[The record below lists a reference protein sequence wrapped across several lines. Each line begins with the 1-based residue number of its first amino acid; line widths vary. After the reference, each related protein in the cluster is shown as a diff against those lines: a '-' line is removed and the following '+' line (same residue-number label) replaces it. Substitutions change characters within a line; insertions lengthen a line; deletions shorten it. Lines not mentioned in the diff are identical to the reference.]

1 MPLRKAAWLAR
12 ITWAAAQKG
21 TMFPADSRRRPE
33 LAPGGTTRRV
43 VAGGLLGRALELE
56 RVDLVEH
63 RLAVP
68 ELDRPLTLLQ
78 LSDVHLRQ
86 ADHRLDRIV
95 AALDGLRP
103 DLVVLTGDIVTR
115 GWTEAA
121 VATLLEALPD
131 APLGTYAVMGNWEH
145 WGDAAPEVWGPLL
158 ERHGVRLLMD
168 EVVDLGGLS
177 LAGTDDFY
185 AGEPDA
191 TAVLRRLDGRPAVV
205 LSHSPGLFPALAK
218 DRVRLVLSGHTHGG
232 QVILPLLGA
241 FFVPKGSGRFVA
253 GWYRSGEAWLY
264 VSVGV
269 GWSLAPFR
277 RGCPPELVLHHLAPA
292 V

>member
-1 MPLRKAAWLAR
+1 MPLRKAAWLAKV
-12 ITWAAAQKG
+12 TWAAAQKG
-21 TMFPADSRRRPE
+21 TMFPADSRRRPDE
-33 LAPGGTTRRV
+33 APGGTTRRV
-43 VAGGLLGRALELE
+43 AAGGLLGRILELE

-63 RLAVP
+63 RLTVP

-78 LSDVHLRQ
+78 LSDVHIRA

-95 AALDGLRP
+95 EALAPLKP
-103 DLVVLTGDIVTR
+103 DLVVLTGDVVTR
-115 GWTEAA
+115 GWTDEA
-121 VATLLEALPD
+121 VSKLLSALPD
-131 APLGTYAVMGNWEH
+131 APLGKFAVMGNWEH
-145 WGDAAPEVWGPLL
+145 WGDASPDVWAPVL
-158 ERHGVRLLMD
+158 ERHGIRLLMD

-191 TAVLRRLDGRPAVV
+191 AAVLQRLDGRPAVV
-205 LSHSPGLFPALAK
+205 LSHSPGLFPELAK
-218 DRVRLVLSGHTHGG
+218 EGVRLVLSGHTHGG

-241 FFVPKGSGRFVA
+241 FFVPKGSGRYVA
-253 GWYRSGEAWLY
+253 GWYRQAESWLY

-269 GWSLAPFR
+269 GWSLAPYR
-277 RGCPPELVLHHLAPA
+277 RHCPPELVPHHLAP